1 MDKLVGFIRTASYLI
16 FLAALIW
23 AYASLAG
30 QVSYRFDGDGS
41 ALELVDR
48 NTFFFSSVI
57 IFLVA
62 NVICVSFIKVLKK
75 IKTSDEGVGIRNKGL
90 KTDVITWVRGFAGIL
105 NIMFTTIVFFIGY
118 MNMNEL
124 KLDVLS
130 VYLYIGPIL
139 LVFWFFYLVKI
150 LSVRRN

>member
-130 VYLYIGPIL
+130 IYLYIGPIL